1 MKKPTIALLILL
13 GFGSCVYAATTDETH
28 DFALRLETAALSGLG
43 PGLAQTMGVHIDFY
57 LLSQALRMT
66 FGSSVV
72 FPQQS
77 ITPWA
82 ALHSI
87 GVEYNFPFGN
97 DQLLMGLAYQR
108 AYLQVARNGLAG
120 TRGWDFHV
128 GYKYR
133 LSAGQDL
140 VALLGRMDAP
150 MTQSSINPNFQIASG
165 LNYGSLGTEFY
176 F

>member
-1 MKKPTIALLILL
+1 MKKIITGLLILL
-13 GFGSCVYAATTDETH
+13 SFTARVCAATTDETH

-108 AYLQVARNGLAG
+108 AYLQDARNGLAG

-150 MTQSSINPNFQIASG
+150 MTQISSVGNFSIAPNMF
-165 LNYGSLGTEFY
+165 YGTLGTELY